1 MRPDTDTTIA
11 LPTRRRPAP
20 GRPADNRAT
29 GRTESTRRPT
39 CRTATC
45 GAPRCRAP
53 QHEPEHHEEPTVRLT
68 ATAANAPAWCPG
80 SNRAR
85 TPITAEAPQVPDDR
99 PATRY
104 RRPGPGEPDEWR
116 PGRMRATA
124 KPGWGGKFASKMRG
138 ESGMSTAEYAL
149 GTLAAVAFAGVLMDV
164 LTSGAVQS
172 ALQSLIE
179 RALV

>member
-1 MRPDTDTTIA
+1 
-11 LPTRRRPAP
+11 
-20 GRPADNRAT
+20 
-29 GRTESTRRPT
+29 
-39 CRTATC
+39 
-45 GAPRCRAP
+45 
-53 QHEPEHHEEPTVRLT
+53 
-68 ATAANAPAWCPG
+68 
-80 SNRAR
+80 
-85 TPITAEAPQVPDDR
+85 
-99 PATRY
+99 
-104 RRPGPGEPDEWR
+104 
-116 PGRMRATA
+116 MRATA